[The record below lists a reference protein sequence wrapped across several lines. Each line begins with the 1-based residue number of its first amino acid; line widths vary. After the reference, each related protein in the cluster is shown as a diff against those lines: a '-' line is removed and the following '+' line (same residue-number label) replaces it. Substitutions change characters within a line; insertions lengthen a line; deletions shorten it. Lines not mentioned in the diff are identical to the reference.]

1 MSQYAVKVIV
11 ADQDEVKDALTDVL
25 RTGAQRLLAEA
36 IEVEL
41 NEFLAAMAQRRTMDG
56 RAAVVRNG
64 YLPQRAVLTG
74 IGAVAIA
81 MPKVRSRDD
90 AAAVFRSD
98 LVPPYVR
105 RARSIDVVLPW
116 LYLHGVSTNNM
127 AAAVAALVGPA
138 AANLSAPVVARLK
151 TVWQHEYEAF
161 RQRRWDNTRVVYLWA
176 DGVYTGLRAEE
187 QKLCALVVIGADA
200 QGRKH
205 LLALEDGV
213 RESTQSWREVLRQL
227 KRNGL
232 VRPPLL
238 AVGDGALGFWAAL
251 DEVFPQTRQ
260 QRCWVH
266 KIANVLNYAPKSV
279 QPKMKQAL
287 AQIWM
292 AETKDAA
299 NQALDEFVALFGA
312 KYPKAIDCLRKDRA
326 LLLTFFDLPA
336 AHWQHVR
343 STNVI
348 ESVFA
353 TVRHRTD
360 RVKGCF
366 TRASLLAL
374 MFKLGQAAQ
383 KNWRKLRGHRQ
394 CAAVLNGVKFK
405 DGIALPTKT
414 TKITRTQLVQVAA

>member
-1 MSQYAVKVIV
+1 MKDDNVVQLPRASA
-11 ADQDEVKDALTDVL
+11 VKDALSEVL
-25 RTGAQRLLAEA
+25 RAGAQRMLAEA
-36 IEVEL
+36 IEAEL
-41 NEFLAAMAQRRTMDG
+41 EEFLALMGERRTIDG
-56 RAAVVRNG
+56 RVAVVRNG
-64 YLPQRAVLTG
+64 YLPPRTVLTG
-74 IGAVAIA
+74 IGAVPIE

-90 AAAVFRSD
+90 EPAVFRSA

-105 RARSIDVVLPW
+105 RSKSIDAVLPW

-127 AAAVAALVGPA
+127 AGAVAALVGPQ

-151 TVWQHEYEAF
+151 KVWSDEYEAF
-161 RQRRWDNTRVVYLWA
+161 RKRRWDKSRIVYLWA
-176 DGVYTGLRAEE
+176 DGVYSGLRAED

-227 KRNGL
+227 KKNGL

-238 AVGDGALGFWAAL
+238 AAGDGALGFWAAL

-266 KIANVLNYAPKSV
+266 KIVNVLNYAPKAV

-299 NQALDEFVALFGA
+299 HQAFDEFIATFGQ
-312 KYPKAIDCLRKDRA
+312 KYPKAVECLRKDRA
-326 LLLTFFDLPA
+326 LLLTFFDFPA
-336 AHWQHVR
+336 AHWQHIR
-343 STNVI
+343 SSNVI

-353 TVRHRTD
+353 TVRHRTN

-366 TRASLLAL
+366 TRASLLPL

-383 KNWRKLRGHRQ
+383 KNWRRLRGHRQ
-394 CAAVLNGVKFK
+394 CAAVIDGVKFK
-405 DGIALPTKT
+405 DGIALQAKT
-414 TKITRTQLVQVAA
+414 LKPARNQIAQAAA

>member
-1 MSQYAVKVIV
+1 MKDDNVVQLPRASAVG
-11 ADQDEVKDALTDVL
+11 DALTEVL
-25 RTGAQRLLAEA
+25 RAGAQRLLAEA
-36 IEVEL
+36 IEAEL
-41 NEFLAAMAQRRTMDG
+41 DEFLAMMGERRTIDG

-64 YLPQRAVLTG
+64 DLPSRAVLTG
-74 IGAVAIA
+74 IGAVPIE

-90 AAAVFRSD
+90 EAAVFRSA

-105 RARSIDVVLPW
+105 RSRSIDVVLPW

-127 AAAVAALVGPA
+127 AAAVSALVGPQ

-151 TVWQHEYEAF
+151 KVWSDEYEVF
-161 RQRRWDNTRVVYLWA
+161 RKRRWDQTRIVYLWA
-176 DGVYTGLRAEE
+176 DGVYTGLRAEQ

-213 RESTQSWREVLRQL
+213 RESTQSWREVLRRL
-227 KRNGL
+227 KKQGL
-232 VRPPLL
+232 MRPPLL
-238 AVGDGALGFWAAL
+238 ATGDGALGFWAAL

-266 KIANVLNYAPKSV
+266 KIANVLNYAPKAV
-279 QPKMKQAL
+279 QPKMKEAL

-292 AETKDAA
+292 AETKDAGNRA
-299 NQALDEFVALFGA
+299 FDDFIATFGQ
-312 KYPKAIDCLRKDRA
+312 KYPKAVECLRKDRA
-326 LLLTFFDLPA
+326 LLLTFFDFPA
-336 AHWQHVR
+336 AHWQHIR
-343 STNVI
+343 SSNVI

-366 TRASLLAL
+366 TRATLLAL

-383 KNWRKLRGHRQ
+383 KNWRKLRGYRH
-394 CAAVLNGVKFK
+394 CSALINGVKFSN
-405 DGIALPTKT
+405 GVALQAKT
-414 TKITRTQLVQVAA
+414 IKPARTQIAQAAA

>member
-1 MSQYAVKVIV
+1 MKDDNVVQLPRAGAI
-11 ADQDEVKDALTDVL
+11 KDALTEVL
-25 RTGAQRLLAEA
+25 RAGAQRLLAEA
-36 IEVEL
+36 IEAEL
-41 NEFLAAMAQRRTMDG
+41 DEFLALMEQRRMTDG

-64 YLPQRAVLTG
+64 YLPSRPVLTG
-74 IGAVAIA
+74 IGAVPIEV
-81 MPKVRSRDD
+81 PKVRSRDD
-90 AAAVFRSD
+90 AAAVFHST

-105 RARSIDVVLPW
+105 RSKSIDVVLPW

-127 AAAVAALVGPA
+127 AAAVAALVGPR

-151 TVWQHEYEAF
+151 KVWSDEYEVF
-161 RQRRWDNTRVVYLWA
+161 RQRRWGNTRIVYLWA

-213 RESTQSWREVLRQL
+213 RESTQSWREVLRRL
-227 KRNGL
+227 KKQGL
-232 VRPPLL
+232 TRPPLL
-238 AVGDGALGFWAAL
+238 ATGDGALGFWAAL

-266 KIANVLNYAPKSV
+266 KIANVLNYAPKAV
-279 QPKMKQAL
+279 QPKIKEAL

-292 AETKDAA
+292 AETRDAGH
-299 NQALDEFVALFGA
+299 QAFDEFIATFGA
-312 KYPKAIDCLRKDRA
+312 KYPKAVECLRKDRA
-326 LLLTFFDLPA
+326 LLLTFFDFPA
-336 AHWQHVR
+336 AHWQHIR

-374 MFKLGQAAQ
+374 LCKLGQAAQ
-383 KNWRKLRGHRQ
+383 KNWRKLRGYRH
-394 CAAVLNGVKFK
+394 CAALINGVQFR
-405 DGIALPTKT
+405 DGVALQAKT
-414 TKITRTQLVQVAA
+414 LKPARTQIAQVAA